1 MLSNSFLH
9 GFLAGAR
16 SASHSD
22 AALVMEDHVQ
32 QRRVYLDFAVVLNET

>member
-16 SASHSD
+16 SPSHSEQFPE
-22 AALVMEDHVQ
+22 AKSVILVIPE
-32 QRRVYLDFAVVLNET
+32 VLTANGTW